1 MIRSIYTATSGSTTR
16 GNDMY
21 DMLAHNLANVETPG
35 FRAQY
40 MNQTTSATTNTGAP
54 GTDYQVSSLSAFEDK
69 RPGQAVYTGEKL
81 DVDTDGDTYLVVTT
95 GDGLTAYSRNGRLK
109 VQADGTI
116 TDRMGNSIQAEN
128 GTTLNIPPRAVN
140 ITIDE
145 KGFITADGVRAGRL
159 KVVSF
164 APGTETKPIGGG
176 LYQVP
181 VGVEADPADV
191 KVTQG
196 YYERSN
202 VDPVQEMVR
211 MLEVVRSVESYTK
224 FILAASE
231 DTTAPLVKGTG
242 RVG

>member
-40 MNQTTSATTNTGAP
+40 MNQTTSATTNMNVP
-54 GTDYQVSSLSAFEDK
+54 GTDYQVASFSAFEDK
-69 RPGQAVYTGEKL
+69 RPGQSVYTGEKL
-81 DVDTDGDTYLVVTT
+81 DIDLEGDAYFVVNT

-109 VQADGTI
+109 VQADGAI
-116 TDRMGNSIQAEN
+116 TDRMGNSIIGEN
-128 GTTLNIPPRAVN
+128 GGPLTIPPRAVS
-140 ITIDE
+140 ISIDE
-145 KGFITADGVRAGRL
+145 KGNIMADGVRAGRI
-159 KVVSF
+159 KAVVF
-164 APGTETKPIGGG
+164 EPGTETKPIGGG

-181 VGVEADPADV
+181 EGVEANQADV

-202 VDPVQEMVR
+202 VNPVEEMVR
-211 MLEVVRSVESYTK
+211 MMEVVRSVESYTK

-231 DTTAPLVKGTG
+231 DTTAPLVKNTG